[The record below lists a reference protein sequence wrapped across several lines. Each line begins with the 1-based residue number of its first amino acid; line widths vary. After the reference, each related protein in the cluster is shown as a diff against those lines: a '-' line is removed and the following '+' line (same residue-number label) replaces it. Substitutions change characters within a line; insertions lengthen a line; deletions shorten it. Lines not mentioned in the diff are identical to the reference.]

1 MRKHNM
7 ITCAKQHQAPV
18 VRTTK
23 NVLGK
28 NLWEIAFL
36 LILSAALFIYALGR
50 RASPKPTQSENER
63 AEYACGEKAPIQRL
77 KISMSLYK
85 YLIYFAIFDS
95 AVLLLAFAALSE
107 RGTNVPIMILYLSI
121 LLASSLILLEGGKD
135 Q

>member
-1 MRKHNM
+1 MFAES
-7 ITCAKQHQAPV
+7 I
-18 VRTTK
+18 
-23 NVLGK
+23 
-28 NLWEIAFL
+28 IAFL

-50 RASPKPTQSENER
+50 HASPKPTQSENER

-77 KISMSLYK
+77 KINITLYR

-95 AVLLLAFAALSE
+95 SVLLLAFAALLGKE
-107 RGTNVPIMILYLSI
+107 TNVPLLITYLSV